1 MQAQI
6 NHSVAGSV
14 ERVNVTPLVPANKP
28 WVISKIV
35 AGVIVT
41 VVWHGSLMAQ
51 SDLTSS
57 GTDAQKM
64 MRLDLPPNMLPQSQP
79 SIPVTQLPNAQTL
92 LSGTD
97 IAQYVRHVLERHPAL
112 LRSEAISRAAEYRV
126 SEAKGARYPQLTIS
140 GDAGKEQRD
149 RAALTK
155 ESYTPAQAKLR
166 VLMPVYDPE
175 VNAHI
180 AQRQSVAVNAD
191 WQLTDKREQ
200 LALQTIEAYIG
211 LVRASRLLAIA
222 QESLKSHRQ
231 YVSATK
237 SATTHSDAP
246 AATARVAFAESISA
260 RYLRQLENARTVWW
274 QLTGLQAPAQVQNI
288 PFATLPETLDGALA
302 LAYQDNAV
310 VRLAQ
315 ADVDVSKKDA
325 DADRA
330 AYQPKVNLEVHSRT
344 GNDWAG
350 VQGHQSRHY
359 AGIAVEWKAFSGFA
373 NTYAN
378 KAAQEDVL
386 AAQYAFDEIRQTL
399 RVRLEQE
406 WFSLQSNDAVL
417 QSYQHYVEQA
427 RLMVQGSTDKFRQ
440 GQRPLLE
447 VLDAEKELLS
457 ARIQVEDAQQDMVL
471 SSWRLLALQGRIQ
484 SVLEQ

>member
-1 MQAQI
+1 VQAQI
-6 NHSVAGSV
+6 NYSVAESV
-14 ERVNVTPLVPANKP
+14 GRVDVTRKASANKP
-28 WVISKIV
+28 WVTSKIL
-35 AGVIVT
+35 AGAIAT
-41 VVWHGSLMAQ
+41 IVWHGSLMAQ
-51 SDLTSS
+51 SGVISPEAVT
-57 GTDAQKM
+57 QQQ
-64 MRLDLPPNMLPQSQP
+64 MRLDLPPNILPQSQ
-79 SIPVTQLPNAQTL
+79 SAIPVAQLPDAQAL

-112 LRSEAISRAAEYRV
+112 LRSEAVSRAAEYRV
-126 SEAKGARYPQLTIS
+126 SEAKGARYPQLTLS
-140 GDAGKEQRD
+140 GDVGKEQRD

-155 ESYTPAQAKLR
+155 DSYTPAQAKLR

-200 LALQTIEAYIG
+200 LALQTIEVYIG

-231 YVSATK
+231 YVGATK
-237 SATTHSDAP
+237 STATRSDAP
-246 AATARVAFAESISA
+246 AATARVALAESISA

-274 QLTGLQAPAQVQNI
+274 QLTGLQAPANI
-288 PFATLPETLDGALA
+288 QSVPFATLPETLDGALA
-302 LAYQDNAV
+302 LAYQDNSV

-315 ADVDVSKKDA
+315 AGIDVSKKDA
-325 DADRA
+325 DVDRA
-330 AYQPKVNLEVHSRT
+330 AYQPKVNLEVRSRT
-344 GNDWAG
+344 GNDWDG
-350 VQGHQSRHY
+350 VTGHQSRHY
-359 AGIAVEWKAFSGFA
+359 AGVALEWKAFSGFA
-373 NTYAN
+373 HTYAN

-386 AAQYAFDEIRQTL
+386 AAQYAFDETRQAL

-417 QSYQHYVEQA
+417 QSYQQYVEQA
-427 RLMVQGSTDKFRQ
+427 RLMVQGSADQFRQ

-457 ARIQVEDAQQDMVL
+457 ARLQVEDAQQDMVL